1 MKYLLIIS
9 LLLPGYIF
17 SQSWKDLKKAA
28 KKVNAELNN
37 PSKKVD
43 LFNEN
48 DAANALKETLSKGV
62 EKGVGALSI
71 KDGFFNNQAVKI
83 PFPPEASTIFD
94 KLKKMDFQKELNKVV
109 LSINRAAEDAIIS
122 AKPIFINAIKNM
134 TIKDAIN
141 IVKGSE
147 TAGTNYLYD
156 NTNAELVEAFKPNIK
171 SSLNRVN
178 ATKQWK
184 NIMSTYNK
192 IPFVKKINPDLELY
206 VTQKTIEGLFH
217 ILSEEEIEI
226 RKNPQKRTSDI
237 LKKVFGNK

>member
-1 MKYLLIIS
+1 MGL
-9 LLLPGYIF
+9 
-17 SQSWKDLKKAA
+17 
-28 KKVNAELNN
+28 
-37 PSKKVD
+37 
-43 LFNEN
+43 
-48 DAANALKETLSKGV
+48 
-62 EKGVGALSI
+62 
-71 KDGFFNNQAVKI
+71 
-83 PFPPEASTIFD
+83 
-94 KLKKMDFQKELNKVV
+94 QKELNKVV

-147 TAGTNYLYD
+147 TAGTDYLYD

-171 SSLNRVN
+171 SSLNRVD

-217 ILSEEEIEI
+217 ILS
-226 RKNPQKRTSDI
+226 
-237 LKKVFGNK
+237 

>member
-37 PSKKVD
+37 PSKKVN
-43 LFNEN
+43 LFSEN

-62 EKGVGALSI
+62 EKGVGLLSI

-83 PFPPEASTIFD
+83 PFPPKASTIFD
-94 KLKKMDFQKELNKVV
+94 KLKKMGLQKELNKVV
-109 LSINRAAEDAIIS
+109 LSINRAAEDAINS

-147 TAGTNYLYD
+147 TAGTDYLYD

-171 SSLNRVN
+171 SSLNRVD

>member
-1 MKYLLIIS
+1 MGL
-9 LLLPGYIF
+9 
-17 SQSWKDLKKAA
+17 
-28 KKVNAELNN
+28 
-37 PSKKVD
+37 
-43 LFNEN
+43 
-48 DAANALKETLSKGV
+48 
-62 EKGVGALSI
+62 
-71 KDGFFNNQAVKI
+71 
-83 PFPPEASTIFD
+83 
-94 KLKKMDFQKELNKVV
+94 QKELNKVV

-147 TAGTNYLYD
+147 TAGTDYLYD

-171 SSLNRVN
+171 SSLNRVD

-184 NIMSTYNK
+184 KIMHAYNK

-206 VTQKTIEGLFH
+206 VTQKTIKGLFH

>member
-48 DAANALKETLSKGV
+48 DAANALKETLNKGV
-62 EKGVGALSI
+62 EKGVGVLSI

-83 PFPPEASTIFD
+83 PFPPEANTIFD
-94 KLKKMDFQKELNKVV
+94 KLKKMGFQKELNKVV

-147 TAGTNYLYD
+147 TAGTDYLYD

-171 SSLNRVN
+171 SSLNRVD